1 MLEYCGLLY
10 EEDSDKMVE
19 LRALW
24 IKGPHNAL
32 QCFLLSYNRKY

>member
-19 LRALW
+19 LRGLCF
-24 IKGPHNAL
+24 KGPHNSL
-32 QCFLLSYNRKY
+32 RCYLLSYTRKY